1 MNCISDAIVERA
13 AQNCGC
19 QPWYLSNPKFK
30 ACDTLGMICYEKEFA
45 NGTKDTNLKESCYES
60 CKNVK
65 YNLVVLENAP
75 IDKTLNVDK
84 YGQEFRNFV
93 FNPERLYSYL
103 GLDERFME
111 RSLQRL
117 QSERMSIF
125 HVNFEQSKVLTVI
138 KDAKITLP
146 DMIGN
151 IGGTLG
157 VFIGFSFLG
166 LLDTFIEWIQYLHQK
181 IKSLV

>member
-1 MNCISDAIVERA
+1 
-13 AQNCGC
+13 
-19 QPWYLSNPKFK
+19 
-30 ACDTLGMICYEKEFA
+30 
-45 NGTKDTNLKESCYES
+45 
-60 CKNVK
+60 
-65 YNLVVLENAP
+65 
-75 IDKTLNVDK
+75 
-84 YGQEFRNFV
+84 
-93 FNPERLYSYL
+93 
-103 GLDERFME
+103 
-111 RSLQRL
+111 
-117 QSERMSIF
+117 MSIF